1 MTNEFKIKKGL
12 VVTGSGGTLLDVQGS
27 VGQLF
32 SVTDSLTGDLFSV
45 SDVSGIPIFNV
56 NANGTVDI
64 DGDLNLLN
72 DNDKIQLGDSQDL
85 QLYHDGTNSL
95 IKDNGTGGLIIN
107 ANGAN
112 RLSIISD
119 VHILGGT
126 DFAIAA
132 GRKLYLDGQ
141 SNTYITESSAD
152 TIKFFTGGT
161 EVLQLANNTATFAGD
176 IYIPEYIYHSGDTN
190 TYIRFT
196 ADTQTFRT
204 GGDDR
209 LILTNTTATF
219 AGNLDVG
226 KTLSV
231 GSGSSRFIWHSGA
244 STVSGSGTGNA
255 VEIDWKD
262 STHLIPSVAYA
273 FRVKLVVT
281 GTGTD
286 SGASYIVYYNNSTS
300 AWVVRHVALAG
311 TTSNHAQ
318 LTMVSDGT
326 GSYMAAYH
334 THSGD
339 YTIRYW
345 VETFDSGDQDMDG
358 HAFGSDFQW
367 QRNVNT
373 LTYAD
378 GNVSITNNISASNLS
393 GTNTGDQ
400 TLPTASSLGA
410 VTKTGTQTISGAKTF
425 TSTGNYHNGHLYY
438 NSYDAAGNH
447 YPHFLDGA
455 DAGGTTVNWRQYYGS
470 TYKNHTWTSDSS
482 GNMLFTFQGG
492 ITAAGA
498 LTGTSLD
505 INGAADISG
514 TLNIGDNLV
523 MTGASPTISILDND
537 SNADDFY
544 IHINSNNFYIL
555 TNRTDSP
562 ADQVNTG
569 WETPH
574 ALQLEAD
581 TNTAYVFGN
590 EILDTSTT
598 FVGDVTGTAGAM
610 VVGNDS
616 HTHDSRYY
624 TETEID
630 TNHYGKVATN
640 AKFLT
645 KDGSAKEW
653 VFEVNDEGNISGN
666 KWYKVATV
674 NKGNGG
680 LHIRGLFSNHVE
692 GFASQKVDIGMVGR
706 EGGANDTLEVTGT
719 VDVLHRAATG
729 SDNCGI
735 RIVEADITSSAH
747 YHYFDVYV
755 KTTRYQMLRLHLT
768 KSGATTFHTSPTVVT
783 TEPVPVSGGTTG
795 LEIDTSTYVEGNYLI
810 SNSAP
815 VLTATTTGT
824 SVVGSLTAAA
834 DVIAYSDERLKEN
847 VKTLDGSKVL
857 QMRGVSFD
865 RLDNGKYSSGVIA
878 QELEKVAPELVIDDG
893 KYKGVAY
900 GNITGYLIEAIKE
913 QQKQINEL
921 KSQMTTCNKTNCNCN
936 CKN

>member
-219 AGNLDVG
+219 AGAISTPTGSTFAGAIKITEAGTAQHILIGNQDSGGTDKPAMIRGVNGQLNLGFGNSWSSEGGTMTDTLSLDV
-226 KTLSV
+226 SN
-231 GSGSSRFIWHSGA
+231 
-244 STVSGSGTGNA
+244 NA
-255 VEIDWKD
+255 
-262 STHLIPSVAYA
+262 
-273 FRVKLVVT
+273 
-281 GTGTD
+281 
-286 SGASYIVYYNNSTS
+286 
-300 AWVVRHVALAG
+300 
-311 TTSNHAQ
+311 
-318 LTMVSDGT
+318 
-326 GSYMAAYH
+326 
-334 THSGD
+334 
-339 YTIRYW
+339 
-345 VETFDSGDQDMDG
+345 TF
-358 HAFGSDFQW
+358 H
-367 QRNVNT
+367 
-373 LTYAD
+373 
-378 GNVSITNNISASNLS
+378 GNVTAGSNSL
-393 GTNTGDQ
+393 
-400 TLPTASSLGA
+400 TAG
-410 VTKTGTQTISGAKTF
+410 
-425 TSTGNYHNGHLYY
+425 
-438 NSYDAAGNH
+438 
-447 YPHFLDGA
+447 
-455 DAGGTTVNWRQYYGS
+455 
-470 TYKNHTWTSDSS
+470 
-482 GNMLFTFQGG
+482 
-492 ITAAGA
+492 
-498 LTGTSLD
+498 SLD
-505 INGAADISG
+505 INGNADISG
-514 TLNIGDNLV
+514 TLNIGDDLV
-523 MTGASPTISILDND
+523 MTGPNPTISILDND

-544 IHINSNNFYIL
+544 IHINSNNFYVL

-574 ALQLEAD
+574 VLQLESD
-581 TNTAYVFGN
+581 TNIGYLFGHRIFNENYHPNADIWTNARTITLGGDLSGSVSINGSANVTLTAAV
-590 EILDTSTT
+590 
-598 FVGDVTGTAGAM
+598 A
-610 VVGNDS
+610 NDS
-616 HTHDSRYY
+616 HTHDGRYF
-624 TETEID
+624 TETES
-630 TNHYGKVATN
+630 N

-645 KDGSAKEW
+645 KDGSAREW

-692 GFASQKVDIGMVGR
+692 SFASQKVDIGMVGR

-768 KSGATTFHTSPTVVT
+768 KSGNTTFHTSPTVVT